1 MSETS
6 TSRRQLNRAEP
17 GSLRPTR
24 LQVGLWTAFAIVCAA
39 LILSR
44 FDSHPA
50 MTGDSAAYTVL
61 AASFFSPDGYGNIS
75 SPQGSPPSRFPFGYP
90 ALLAPIVALA
100 PGNFEALRIPSLA
113 ATLINAC
120 LLFWGWRWLSR
131 RSYWWALAVVALYCF
146 SPSVVK
152 QARLVL
158 SEAVFMTFQL
168 GSLILVEYGVWRR
181 RRWWWYVAM
190 GVLTFFMVYTR
201 SVGWVILGG
210 ILVYL
215 FYRWRSHFW
224 IEGGRLGAV
233 WAGCFA
239 IALLLTPLE
248 LHDLFSVAYFRQ
260 YAAEAAAPQSVP
272 LQESETL
279 APVDDYR
286 LVDRLLEHSVRDLPS
301 TIVPGLHS
309 DAVIALARVW
319 RLQPLLSGLAI
330 AVVLTLAL
338 GLFRWQ
344 RQDGWSAFL
353 AIAPPYLLVL
363 LPWTWLGPRLLYPI
377 QPQLSLAFLCGLE
390 AILVMLTRRLRPGS
404 RPAQSRPA
412 LAAAAVS
419 LIAVSVIAVVMYPS
433 NQEYG
438 DFLLA
443 RSQWLKQHT
452 APDDILMSN
461 IPATDFLST
470 GRKAVRFQ
478 GAGEVDTAS
487 EFWRRL
493 RANGVDLILIDKT
506 GGTWQAD
513 SRSAA
518 PRRVYVYRDA
528 ARRVLQMTEDLL
540 AMGAIVETPVPAN
553 YRFRAFAVQPAGF

>member
-260 YAAEAAAPQSVP
+260 YAAEAATPQSVP
-272 LQESETL
+272 LQDSQTL

-390 AILVMLTRRLRPGS
+390 AILIMLTRRLRPGS

>member
-6 TSRRQLNRAEP
+6 MNRRQFDRAVP

-24 LQVGLWTAFAIVCAA
+24 VQVGLWVATVVVCAA
-39 LILSR
+39 LILWH

-100 PGNFEALRIPSLA
+100 PGNFEALRIPSLV

-181 RRWWWYVAM
+181 RRWWWYAAM

-201 SVGWVILGG
+201 SVGWVLLGG
-210 ILVYL
+210 MLAYL
-215 FYRWRSHFW
+215 FYRWRSYFW

-239 IALLLTPLE
+239 IALILTPLD
-248 LHDLFSVAYFRQ
+248 LHDLFSVDYFKQ
-260 YAAEAAAPQSVP
+260 YAAEATTPQSAP
-272 LQESETL
+272 MQDSENL
-279 APVDDYR
+279 APEDDYR

-309 DAVIALARVW
+309 DAIIALARVW
-319 RLQPLLSGLAI
+319 RLQPLLSGLAL

-344 RQDGWSAFL
+344 WQDGWSAFL

-390 AILVMLTRRLRPGS
+390 GILIMLTRGLRPGLH
-404 RPAQSRPA
+404 PAQSRPA
-412 LAAAAVS
+412 LAAATIS
-419 LIAVSVIAVVMYPS
+419 LIAASVIAVVIYPS

-443 RSQWLKQHT
+443 RSQWLELHT
-452 APDDILMSN
+452 TPDDILMSN
-461 IPATDFLST
+461 IPAADFLYT
-470 GRKAVRFQ
+470 GRKAIRYR
-478 GAGEVDTAS
+478 GASEDDTS
-487 EFWRRL
+487 TEFWRRL
-493 RANGVDLILIDKT
+493 RASGVDLILVDKT
-506 GGTWQAD
+506 AGTWQAD
-513 SRSAA
+513 SRSTT
-518 PRRVYVYRDA
+518 PRRIYVYRDA
-528 ARRVLQMTEDLL
+528 ARRVLRMTEDLL
-540 AMGAIVETPVPAN
+540 AMGAVVETPVPAN
-553 YRFRAFAVQPAGF
+553 YRFRAFAVQPVGF